1 MGPYRIIY
9 ADPPWNYSSGA
20 KRGAAGNHYGTTK
33 TSGLAQMDVASLAA
47 KDSVLF
53 MWATWPCLKDAFELF
68 EAWGFKYKTCGFNWI
83 KTYPKSVDKL
93 VVGLGHHTRG
103 NSEICLIGVRGKG
116 VPRID
121 KSIPQVQIADVINAL
136 DFPEEDLLE
145 LPQTAIHPRG
155 AHSAK
160 PVSIREEI
168 EKLYGITEENSH
180 EFPRLEMFARYTA
193 PGWDVFG
200 NEAPGTIEMPLKE
213 AAA

>member
-9 ADPPWNYSSGA
+9 ADPPWNYNDKRKGNGGA
-20 KRGAAGNHYGTTK
+20 TDHYITTK
-33 TSGLAQMDVASLAA
+33 TSDLAEMDVASLAA

-93 VVGLGHHTRG
+93 VFGLGHHTRG

-116 VPRID
+116 VPRMD
-121 KSIPQVQIADVINAL
+121 KTIHQI
-136 DFPEEDLLE
+136 
-145 LPQTAIHPRG
+145 QIHPRG

-160 PVSIREEI
+160 PVAIREEI
-168 EKLYGITEENSH
+168 EKLYGITEENSA
-180 EFPRLEMFARYTA
+180 EFPRLEMFARQAA

-200 NEAPGTIEMPLKE
+200 NQAPDSIEMPLKE
-213 AAA
+213 SAA